1 MNRLNKKL
9 NIIDDAKTVHYL
21 FDRDMI
27 VITDGGQSDTYSGSD
42 KTYFSEDSF
51 Y

>member
-1 MNRLNKKL
+1 MKKKL
-9 NIIDDAKTVHYL
+9 NIIDDDKTVHYL

-27 VITDGGQSDTYSGSD
+27 GITDGGQSDTYFGYD
-42 KTYFSEDSF
+42 KTYFSDGSF